1 MSEPYQQLDR
11 KFLDIIQLEDIEI
24 ETDTGWQPISAIA
37 KTIAY
42 LKYYISTTDGLHLEC
57 ADDHILFRPDFIQVF
72 AKDLRPGDKIVTQNG
87 ISEIYVVLN
96 THEYEEMFDVE
107 VASID
112 HRYFSGGFLSH
123 NTSMINALCY
133 ALFNK
138 PFGNI
143 SLERLINRTNNSKN
157 TQMEVRLTFS
167 KDGVEYE
174 ILRSRGAE
182 YTISLIRDGVDITPG
197 KGVTECDN
205 LILDVIGISYEL
217 FTRIIVFSGTSVDFL
232 QLPISKQR
240 SLIEELFG
248 ISILSE
254 KAKLLKELITNT
266 SSDIKICEA
275 VIKQQE
281 TSNKLYK
288 TQVADAIRRVELWD
302 KQNTAEIKN
311 IQLLL
316 EQVNNVNFEEE
327 QTLRAQRENLQE
339 DISIITTSL
348 RTSER
353 ERVNLISS
361 NSKDREELSH
371 LENSKCPYCL
381 QDFQSAQDK
390 IILLKEKILSK
401 NNRQQELDSEIQ
413 NQQTKLTDLRA
424 AQEEIKSNIKYEN
437 FSELLNIK
445 TNIVQNQTKL
455 HSLQSAGNP
464 HLEPLQKLFDQGEVE
479 IEFSKLDLLKE
490 RLDHQQFLLKLLTDK
505 NSFLRQKI
513 ISKNIPFL
521 NKRLNAYTIQLG
533 LPHIV
538 KFDADMSCVV
548 SEFGRE
554 LDYDNLSQGEK
565 KRVSTSLMLAFRD
578 MYHHLH
584 GRDNL
589 LFIDELDGGAMDIP
603 GIDAIV
609 RLIKQVTRDEDLSA
623 FIISHHP
630 AVVGRFDQTLLVRK
644 EQGFSSVCFE

>member
-1 MSEPYQQLDR
+1 MSSALIFKSISIRNFLSFGNYPQVIDFLNQGSVNILGENLD
-11 KFLDIIQLEDIEI
+11 
-24 ETDTGWQPISAIA
+24 
-37 KTIAY
+37 
-42 LKYYISTTDGLHLEC
+42 
-57 ADDHILFRPDFIQVF
+57 
-72 AKDLRPGDKIVTQNG
+72 
-87 ISEIYVVLN
+87 
-96 THEYEEMFDVE
+96 
-107 VASID
+107 
-112 HRYFSGGFLSH
+112 SGGS
-123 NTSMINALCY
+123 NASGKTGIINALCY
-133 ALFNK
+133 ALYNK

-157 TQMEVRLTFS
+157 TQMEVKLAFS
-167 KDGVEYE
+167 KDGVDYE
-174 ILRSRGAE
+174 IIRSRGAE
-182 YTISLIRDGVDITPG
+182 YVISLIRDGVDITPG

-217 FTRIIVFSGTSVDFL
+217 FTRIIIFSGTSVDFL

-254 KAKLLKELITNT
+254 KAKLLKETINTTNA
-266 SSDIKICEA
+266 DIKICEA

-281 TSNKLYK
+281 TSNALYK
-288 TQVADAIRRVELWD
+288 RQVADAINRVELWD
-302 KQNTAEIKN
+302 KQNDTEIKK
-311 IQLLL
+311 IQQLL

-327 QTLRAQRENLQE
+327 QSLRTEKENLQE
-339 DISIITTSL
+339 DISILTTAIRSC
-348 RTSER
+348 ER

-361 NSKDREELSH
+361 NGKDEEELSH

-390 IILLKEKILSK
+390 ISYLRENILSK
-401 NNRQQELDSEIQ
+401 INRKEELDREIETHQ
-413 NQQTKLTDLRA
+413 SKLANLKV
-424 AQEEIKSNIKYEN
+424 AQENVISRIKYEN
-437 FSELLNIK
+437 FNELLGIK

-479 IEFSKLDLLKE
+479 IEFSKLDSLKE
-490 RLDHQQFLLKLLTDK
+490 RLEHQQFLLKLLTDK

-521 NKRLNAYTIQLG
+521 NKRLNAYTVQLG

-584 GRDNL
+584 ALDNL

-609 RLIKQVTRDEDLSA
+609 RLIKQVTRDEELSA

-630 AVVGRFDQTLLVRK
+630 AVVGRFEQTLLVKK

>member
-1 MSEPYQQLDR
+1 MSSALIF
-11 KFLDIIQLEDIEI
+11 KS
-24 ETDTGWQPISAIA
+24 ISI
-37 KTIAY
+37 
-42 LKYYISTTDGLHLEC
+42 
-57 ADDHILFRPDFIQVF
+57 R
-72 AKDLRPGDKIVTQNG
+72 N
-87 ISEIYVVLN
+87 
-96 THEYEEMFDVE
+96 
-107 VASID
+107 
-112 HRYFSGGFLSH
+112 FLSFG
-123 NTSMINALCY
+123 NYPQVIDFLNRGSVNILGENLDSGSGSSNASGKTGIINALCY

-157 TQMEVRLTFS
+157 TQMEVKLAFS
-167 KDGVEYE
+167 KDGVDYE
-174 ILRSRGAE
+174 IIRSRGAE
-182 YTISLIRDGVDITPG
+182 YVISLIRDGVDITPG

-217 FTRIIVFSGTSVDFL
+217 FTRIIIFSGTSVDFL

-254 KAKLLKELITNT
+254 KAKLLKETINTTNA
-266 SSDIKICEA
+266 DIKICEA

-288 TQVADAIRRVELWD
+288 SQVEDAIKRVELWD
-302 KQNTAEIKN
+302 KQNDAEIRK
-311 IQLLL
+311 IQQLL

-327 QTLRAQRENLQE
+327 QSLRTEKENLQE
-339 DISIITTSL
+339 DISVLTTAI
-348 RTSER
+348 RASER

-361 NSKDREELSH
+361 NGKDTEELSH

-390 IILLKEKILSK
+390 ISYLRENILNKINRKE
-401 NNRQQELDSEIQ
+401 ELDREIEL
-413 NQQTKLTDLRA
+413 QQSKLANLRA
-424 AQEEIKSNIKYEN
+424 VQERVISRIKYEN
-437 FSELLNIK
+437 FNELLGIK

-479 IEFSKLDLLKE
+479 IEFSKLDSLKE
-490 RLDHQQFLLKLLTDK
+490 RLEHQQFLLKLLTDK

-584 GRDNL
+584 ALDNL

-609 RLIKQVTRDEDLSA
+609 RLIKQVTRDEGLSA

-630 AVVGRFDQTLLVRK
+630 AVVGRFEQTLLVRK